1 MPTLSQSPDVP
12 HGTQNMK
19 TEVRESS
26 LEMSAGETFG
36 KHSDND
42 DLNQFGYEAQ
52 LEVSECQTIRWFHTD
67 MP

>member
-1 MPTLSQSPDVP
+1 M
-12 HGTQNMK
+12 MK
-19 TEVRESS
+19 SEVRESS

-52 LEVSECQTIRWFHTD
+52 LEVSERQTIRWFHTD